1 METLNTDIFD
11 LFNRKW
17 GLLCAGDTEDH
28 NAMTI
33 SWGGLGTLWGRPAAT
48 VYVRPTRLTYRY
60 MEDNEYFT
68 IGFFPEECRKALND
82 IYGTQS
88 GRDTD
93 KDKASGFTPAGCEH
107 GVFYKEAVFTLVCRK
122 MLAQPM
128 DKTEMDEIGK
138 RFYGD
143 DEPHKIYIGEVIDI
157 IR

>member
-1 METLNTDIFD
+1 METFNTDIFD

-17 GLLCAGDTEDH
+17 GLLCAGDLKNH

-60 MEDNEYFT
+60 MEENDYFT
-68 IGFFPEECRKALND
+68 IGFFPEECRGALSS
-82 IYGTQS
+82 IYGAQS
-88 GRDTD
+88 GRDIN
-93 KDKASGFTPAGCEH
+93 KDFASGFTPVSAEN
-107 GVFYKEAVFTLVCRK
+107 GVYYKEAEYTLVCRK
-122 MLAQPM
+122 ILAQPM
-128 DKTEMDEIGK
+128 DKTEMDDIGK

-143 DEPHKIYIGEVIDI
+143 DDPHKIYIGEVIGI